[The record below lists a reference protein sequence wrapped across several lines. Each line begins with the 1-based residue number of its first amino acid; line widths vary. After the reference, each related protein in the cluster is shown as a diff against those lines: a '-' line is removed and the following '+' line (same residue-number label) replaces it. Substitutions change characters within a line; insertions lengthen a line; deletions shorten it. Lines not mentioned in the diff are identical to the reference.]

1 MQEQLYINHQRKLLS
16 KRYIL
21 EIKESVHMH
30 MCLCVH
36 VYLCMSLCCHACLY
50 ACACFCILAC
60 VYACILCLLVG
71 GWIHSWVYVCVC
83 VCVFVYMHVCVY
95 VCMGVKFIRQVITVV
110 LDLVFYFVLRL
121 SHRSVYAILAGL
133 GASEDYPVCFPSHFT
148 TPGITGVHSIA
159 CFMWSL
165 GI

>member
-1 MQEQLYINHQRKLLS
+1 MCTCLFVHVFVLSCLSVCMCMFLYTCMCVCM
-16 KRYIL
+16 YIVSACGRVNTL
-21 EIKESVHMH
+21 MSVC
-30 MCLCVH
+30 MCLRVGLCVH
-36 VYLCMSLCCHACLY
+36 A
-50 ACACFCILAC
+50 
-60 VYACILCLLVG
+60 
-71 GWIHSWVYVCVC
+71 CVC
-83 VCVFVYMHVCVY
+83 VCVY
-95 VCMGVKFIRQVITVV
+95 GGEFIRQVITVV

-133 GASEDYPVCFPSHFT
+133 GASEDYPVCFPSHFK

>member
-1 MQEQLYINHQRKLLS
+1 MCT
-16 KRYIL
+16 
-21 EIKESVHMH
+21 
-30 MCLCVH
+30 CLCVH
-36 VYLCMSLCCHACLY
+36 VFVLSCLSVCMCMFLYTCMCVCMYIVSACGRVNTLMSVCMCLCVCLCVHA
-50 ACACFCILAC
+50 
-60 VYACILCLLVG
+60 
-71 GWIHSWVYVCVC
+71 CVC
-83 VCVFVYMHVCVY
+83 VCVY
-95 VCMGVKFIRQVITVV
+95 GGEFIRQVITVV

-133 GASEDYPVCFPSHFT
+133 GASEDYPVCFPSHFK